1 MYLFRYIDF
10 SIIYMT
16 KFLRRRYL
24 NLIVLI
30 EKGSLQLLLFY
41 AIIYEVETDILFSY
55 AEPDFREAANLYTAG
70 ENHL

>member
-1 MYLFRYIDF
+1 M
-10 SIIYMT
+10 
-16 KFLRRRYL
+16 

-41 AIIYEVETDILFSY
+41 AIIYEVETVILFSY
-55 AEPDFREAANLYTAG
+55 NEPDFSEVSNLYIAG

>member
-1 MYLFRYIDF
+1 M
-10 SIIYMT
+10 
-16 KFLRRRYL
+16 

-30 EKGSLQLLLFY
+30 EKGSLQLLIFCV
-41 AIIYEVETDILFSY
+41 IIYDVKMDILFSYVSY

>member
-1 MYLFRYIDF
+1 M
-10 SIIYMT
+10 
-16 KFLRRRYL
+16 